1 MRRAHIFVKRLLL
14 FWGLHLT
21 RDLCLLMKELQ
32 RQFCRHN
39 SLYIVMALRGD
50 KAKNRLKIF
59 DRVETS
65 ESGNT
70 KTKCYFSYECMGA
83 VIFGPFSRPLHT
95 SEYLFQGDHK
105 IF

>member
-1 MRRAHIFVKRLLL
+1 MRRARIFVKRPLL

-32 RQFCRHN
+32 RQLCRHN

-50 KAKNRLKIF
+50 KEKNRLKIF

-65 ESGNT
+65 AS
-70 KTKCYFSYECMGA
+70 
-83 VIFGPFSRPLHT
+83 
-95 SEYLFQGDHK
+95 
-105 IF
+105 